1 MSYDTM
7 PGDSTTYH
15 IDNSFA
21 LENLPDEDVY
31 KPKKVEKKS
40 KKGLENFMD
49 DEIER
54 VAVLGDER

>member
-1 MSYDTM
+1 M
-7 PGDSTTYH
+7 PGDSTSYS

-21 LENLPDEDVY
+21 MDNLPDEDVY

-49 DEIER
+49 DDVDKVAER
-54 VAVLGDER
+54 GEER

>member
-1 MSYDTM
+1 M
-7 PGDSTTYH
+7 PGDSTNYS

-21 LENLPDEDVY
+21 IDNLPEEDVY

-49 DEIER
+49 DEIEN
-54 VAVLGDER
+54 VAVLGEDR